1 MDLSGEK
8 LWLAMSF
15 DPKYVFVGVMVFG
28 WCIVLP
34 LLIYGLTLAVK
45 HDRDLREAERRR
57 QDSDVQP
64 KPPDTNK
71 ISNAKP
77 ELTWREKQLMRD
89 VEQAI
94 AARDAATRAMFDKNR
109 R

>member
-1 MDLSGEK
+1 
-8 LWLAMSF
+8 MSF
-15 DPKYVFVGVMVFG
+15 DPKYVFIGVMVFG
-28 WCIVLP
+28 WFVVLP

-45 HDRDLREAERRR
+45 HDRDLREAERRQ
-57 QDSDVQP
+57 QDIEAQP
-64 KPPDTNK
+64 KPPESNK
-71 ISNAKP
+71 ISNTKP

-94 AARDAATRAMFDKNR
+94 AARDAATRALFDKTR